1 MTTATILKKQG
12 TKKDGQKQLVETID
26 QYNNKSY
33 SIMVVD
39 YDTEKVLKTCFD
51 LEEAEKEFN

>member
-1 MTTATILKKQG
+1 MKTTILKKQG

-51 LEEAEKEFN
+51 F

>member
-1 MTTATILKKQG
+1 MKTTILKKQG